1 MRWNRITL
9 DRGLERRLEK
19 DVKTTVFSTR
29 NAYRGLERHVEN
41 DAKTF
46 VFPMKMH
53 IQDSNDVSKI
63 MQKTLVFPLEMHT
76 DDSTDI
82 PESNRLDSPDSEG
95 EARSA
100 GSQFFRKKK
109 EI

>member
-1 MRWNRITL
+1 MRWNRIKL

-19 DVKTTVFSTR
+19 DAKTTVFSTR
-29 NAYRGLERHVEN
+29 NAYRGLERHVGN

-63 MQKTLVFPLEMHT
+63 MRENVSF
-76 DDSTDI
+76 STRNAY
-82 PESNRLDSPDSEG
+82 PRLD
-95 EARSA
+95 R
-100 GSQFFRKKK
+100 RTR
-109 EI
+109 I